1 MQQSGCEEC
10 GLQERPQQV
19 PLTTRYLS
27 QAHGRAPLPQ
37 ILQSG
42 FYAAGTVRLQKRVH
56 REGSFS

>member
-10 GLQERPQQV
+10 GLQERPLQV
-19 PLTTRYLS
+19 PLTIRDLS
-27 QAHGRAPLPQ
+27 PAHGRAPLPQ

-42 FYAAGTVRLQKRVH
+42 FYAVGTVRLQERVH